1 MAAERQSKQQSK
13 QQAREEE
20 QKDEQRDDRE
30 PIQPSPF
37 WSGVIAFG
45 LVSLPVSLFPANR
58 GRPLSL
64 HMVDQ
69 DGMPLRRRYF
79 CEKERRVLENEDL
92 VRGYPIE
99 KDKYVIIKD
108 EDLESVAPEKSR
120 EIDLRRFVPLDD
132 INPVYFERGYYLTPN
147 SGATKPYRLLARSMA
162 QKKRAGVATFV
173 MRGKEYIIAIIS
185 EKGLLRA
192 ETLRF
197 QDEIRSPADIGLPE
211 LEKADRKQV
220 SQMTRAMKSL
230 SAKTLDQD
238 LLRDRETE
246 RIFQRIDKK
255 LKAGEDVVRLPEEVE
270 DAYEDEGQVVDLM
283 QVLKQRLQGK
293 GPEASSK
300 ERRTQ
305 SKGTGSRS
313 SNASG
318 KSDGGMKAGK
328 GRSVKS
334 RQKELMALSRDE
346 LYQRAQ
352 DQSISGRS
360 HMSKQELVDA
370 LQKAS

>member
-1 MAAERQSKQQSK
+1 MAAKRASNQKAGK
-13 QQAREEE
+13 EE
-20 QKDEQRDDRE
+20 QEDNAQ
-30 PIQPSPF
+30 PFQPSPF
-37 WSGVIAFG
+37 WSGVISFG

-79 CEKERRVLENEDL
+79 CEKEHRVLENEDL

-99 KDKYVIIKD
+99 KDKFVIIHD
-108 EDLESVAPEKSR
+108 EDLEAVAPEKSR

-230 SAKTLDQD
+230 STKTLDQD

-246 RIFQRIDKK
+246 RIFKRIDKK
-255 LKAGEDVVRLPEEVE
+255 LSAGEDVVQLPEEVE
-270 DAYEDEGQVVDLM
+270 DTPEEEGQVVDLM

-293 GPEASSK
+293 DPGASSAEK
-300 ERRTQ
+300 RAQ
-305 SKGTGSRS
+305 SKGRGSRKANGS
-313 SNASG
+313 EKKGSENRNSG
-318 KSDGGMKAGK
+318 QKTANKS
-328 GRSVKS
+328 RSGKS
-334 RQKELMALSRDE
+334 RQKELEALSRNE

>member
-1 MAAERQSKQQSK
+1 MAAKQKSRTK
-13 QQAREEE
+13 D
-20 QKDEQRDDRE
+20 KDKNKDDEQQ
-30 PIQPSPF
+30 PSQPSPF

-79 CEKERRVLENEDL
+79 CEKESRVLNNEDL
-92 VRGYPIE
+92 VRGYPLE
-99 KDKYVIIKD
+99 NNKYVIIND
-108 EDLESVAPEKSR
+108 EDLEAVAPEKSR

-197 QDEIRSPADIGLPE
+197 QDEIRSPVDVGLPE
-211 LEKADRKQV
+211 LQKSDNKQV
-220 SQMTRAMKSL
+220 NQMTRAMKSL
-230 SAKTLDQD
+230 SAKTLDQE

-246 RIFQRIDKK
+246 RIFKRIDKK

-270 DAYEDEGQVVDLM
+270 DAYEQEGQVVDLM
-283 QVLKQRLQGK
+283 EVLKQRLQGK
-293 GPEASSK
+293 
-300 ERRTQ
+300 
-305 SKGTGSRS
+305 
-313 SNASG
+313 
-318 KSDGGMKAGK
+318 DGGSTSKARG
-328 GRSVKS
+328 GETKS
-334 RQKELMALSRDE
+334 RKSKSPKSGGNAKADRRKGQSDKSRHKELGALSRDE

-352 DQSISGRS
+352 KQSISGRS
-360 HMSKQELVDA
+360 HMSKQELVEA
-370 LQKAS
+370 LQKAG